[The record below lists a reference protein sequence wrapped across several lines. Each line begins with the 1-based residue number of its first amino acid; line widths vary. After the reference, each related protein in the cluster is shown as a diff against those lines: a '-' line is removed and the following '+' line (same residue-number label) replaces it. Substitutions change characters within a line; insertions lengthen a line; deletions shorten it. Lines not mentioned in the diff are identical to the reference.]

1 MTETKILLDYE
12 EGIYYVCL
20 MCGAIAR
27 TRQALKIH
35 SMHYHTDPPEIIP
48 LDQASYW
55 ADREKEKMR
64 ELERQGK
71 YSRDWIVEDD
81 PNLHDELA
89 KANIIDSGIEYNE
102 MVTPEILARA
112 IKNSFASVGM
122 EMDYNDALQIAE
134 YLLNF
139 FGYDDAIIENYF
151 ETDDRQIL
159 YQLED
164 FGLVRFETSE
174 YSVLKE
180 IFSTDKWKTI
190 RVALNYSKIL
200 EMANKAEQIAIEENA
215 EKIYE
220 KLPEEVWIR

>member
-1 MTETKILLDYE
+1 MEDD
-12 EGIYYVCL
+12 IYFVCIF
-20 MCGAIAR
+20 CGAKAR
-27 TRQALKIH
+27 TREGLKVHTRI
-35 SMHYHTDPPEIIP
+35 YHGQHEFISLNEIIP
-48 LDQASYW
+48 YVDKQI
-55 ADREKEKMR
+55 EKMKM
-64 ELERQGK
+64 LERQGK
-71 YSRDWIVEDD
+71 YDPKRIVEDD
-81 PNLHDELA
+81 PAVIIEMQKSVEIVSENQNENEDLLITNDVFA
-89 KANIIDSGIEYNE
+89 K
-102 MVTPEILARA
+102 A
-112 IKNSFASVGM
+112 IKNSFASAGM

-134 YLLNF
+134 HLLNF

-180 IFSTDKWKTI
+180 IFSSDKWKTI

-200 EMANKAEQIAIEENA
+200 EMANKVEQIAIEKDA